1 MGAAAALA
9 LGAVFASVPAS
20 AAESTTPA
28 AAGGSASPS
37 VSSPASVSS
46 LASEDSGAAGSADQ
60 AAPVAW
66 PTGGNV
72 AEEGL
77 AEVVQRDLGMTLA
90 EFNAAGAQGK
100 RAADAA
106 VTLRELPGFVAMRLH
121 RGKILVEGTG
131 TEFETTIG
139 ALNAADAAGRN
150 EFVLVPPGTDLG
162 TTAPES
168 TRPANAA
175 EALSA
180 QATASQAASGQV
192 ASGQSA
198 SAQGTD
204 AARSLQATSAEQLY
218 QAYVRDVGPAGLQ
231 AVAAADGKF
240 IIRTGGVNAPE
251 TDIAAGAETDAGAA
265 AKEDRMSAAGQA
277 APTGEPAAAGVSGV
291 SGEPRMSP
299 SEFVARY
306 ANVVLEKGGP
316 IASEEDFLG
325 GQGYRIDGGIVC
337 SAGFSAFSPDGKPLV
352 LTAGHCAD
360 DGAARLAEVTL
371 PAGEPAGG
379 YLAESGVTGE
389 LGTFGFSQFGGPGNA
404 RITDP
409 ANPGAPGTDIAA
421 IESIRSGLDLLPAAT
436 RWEDPADL
444 GAGSVPI
451 VGTAPPLEG
460 QAVCRSGRTEGWS
473 CGTVDEVGIYVVG
486 GSSGDPDDLRSFR
499 GFLSTSVQSS
509 GGDSGGPWISGNYA
523 VGTHSAG
530 NARSSAE
537 NFAVAAT
544 LEQSLAVLPG
554 VQLRLFL
561 NKPVLTG
568 PLPAGPIV
576 AGQRIE
582 GRGAAAPATDVPA
595 GTQVRITLP
604 GREPLDVA
612 VDAQGNWSFTAPASA
627 TEFTA
632 QAINGFSR
640 SGLSTFSTV
649 PKPAAPEPG
658 TPSKPPGAVQPAVP
672 SKPAAAHGDQ
682 SAVLTPAP
690 EPSVVAAMPDDRLA
704 RAAIGDGAVTAGLAD
719 TGASGL
725 LVAGGVAGAALVLG
739 GVLLVAL
746 RRRGRR

>member
-1 MGAAAALA
+1 MTSSAFGAAARRSLALGAAAAVA
-9 LGAVFASVPAS
+9 IGAVFASVPAS
-20 AAESTTPA
+20 AAPESTTPA
-28 AAGGSASPS
+28 VTGGSASPS
-37 VSSPASVSS
+37 VSSPASR
-46 LASEDSGAAGSADQ
+46 DSGVTGSADGTVPR
-60 AAPVAW
+60 AGLA
-66 PTGGNV
+66 GGNV
-72 AEEGL
+72 ADEGL
-77 AEVVQRDLGMTLA
+77 AEAVQRDLGMTLA

-100 RAADAA
+100 RAADAVA
-106 VTLRELPGFVAMRLH
+106 TLRELPGFVAMRLQQ
-121 RGKILVEGTG
+121 GKILVEGAG
-131 TEFETTIG
+131 PELKKTIG
-139 ALNAADAAGRN
+139 ALNAADAAGRG
-150 EFVLVPPGTDLG
+150 EFVLVPPGTDLAI
-162 TTAPES
+162 TAPES
-168 TRPANAA
+168 TRPANPA
-175 EALSA
+175 EALPS
-180 QATASQAASGQV
+180 QGSASQTASGQD
-192 ASGQSA
+192 A

-240 IIRTGGVNAPE
+240 IIRTGGVNVPE
-251 TDIAAGAETDAGAA
+251 TGTGAGAETDAGAA
-265 AKEDRMSAAGQA
+265 ANENPTAA
-277 APTGEPAAAGVSGV
+277 GV

-306 ANVVLEKGGP
+306 ANVVLENGDP

-379 YLAESGVTGE
+379 YLAESAVTGE

-409 ANPGAPGTDIAA
+409 ANPGAPGADIAV

-582 GRGAAAPATDVPA
+582 GRIAVAPATNVPA
-595 GTQVRITLP
+595 GTQVRITLQ

-627 TEFTA
+627 TQFTA

-658 TPSKPPGAVQPAVP
+658 TPAKPPGAVQPAVP
-672 SKPAAAHGDQ
+672 SQPAAAHGDQ
-682 SAVLTPAP
+682 PAELTSAP
-690 EPSVVAAMPDDRLA
+690 EPFVVAALPDDRLG

-725 LVAGGVAGAALVLG
+725 LVAGGVAGAALLLG

>member
-1 MGAAAALA
+1 
-9 LGAVFASVPAS
+9 
-20 AAESTTPA
+20 
-28 AAGGSASPS
+28 
-37 VSSPASVSS
+37 
-46 LASEDSGAAGSADQ
+46 
-60 AAPVAW
+60 
-66 PTGGNV
+66 
-72 AEEGL
+72 
-77 AEVVQRDLGMTLA
+77 MTVA

-100 RAADAA
+100 RAADAVA
-106 VTLRELPGFVAMRLH
+106 TLRELPGFVAMRLH
-121 RGKILVEGTG
+121 QGKVLVEGAG
-131 TEFETTIG
+131 PELDKAID
-139 ALNAADAAGRN
+139 ALNAADTAGRN
-150 EFVLVPPGTDLG
+150 EFVLVPPGTEL
-162 TTAPES
+162 
-168 TRPANAA
+168 R
-175 EALSA
+175 
-180 QATASQAASGQV
+180 ATAQV
-192 ASGQSA
+192 S
-198 SAQGTD
+198 D

-218 QAYVRDVGPAGLQ
+218 QAYVRDVGAAGLQ

-251 TDIAAGAETDAGAA
+251 TEPTTEAATDAEAQTAADAASAGDSGAPG
-265 AKEDRMSAAGQA
+265 SA
-277 APTGEPAAAGVSGV
+277 
-291 SGEPRMSP
+291 GEPRMSP

-306 ANVVLEKGGP
+306 ANVVLEKGDP

-325 GQGYRIDGGIVC
+325 GQGYRIDGGVVC

-409 ANPGAPGTDIAA
+409 ANPGAPGTDIAV

-436 RWEDPADL
+436 KWEDPADL
-444 GAGSVPI
+444 GAASVPI
-451 VGTAPPLEG
+451 VGAAPPLEG

-561 NKPVLTG
+561 NQPVLRG

-576 AGQRIE
+576 AGQRIT
-582 GRGAAAPATDVPA
+582 GRLAAAPVTDVPA

-604 GREPLDVA
+604 GREPLDVPL
-612 VDAQGNWSFTAPASA
+612 DADGNWTFTAPASA
-627 TEFTA
+627 TQFTA

-649 PKPAAPEPG
+649 PRPAAPEPG
-658 TPSKPPGAVQPAVP
+658 TPSKPPGAVKPTVP
-672 SKPAAAHGDQ
+672 SRPAAAHGDQ
-682 SAVLTPAP
+682 AAVLTPAS
-690 EPSVVAAMPDDRLA
+690 EPSVVAALPDRLA
-704 RAAIGDGAVTAGLAD
+704 LAAIGDGAVSAGLAD